1 MKVYLSEIIH
11 DEAIKKIS
19 EEAEIVSDFNSI
31 EEIDAIILRTLK
43 VTREMMEK
51 AKNLKVIGK
60 HGIGYDSIDIDAAKE
75 LGIKVVYTP
84 TANIQSVAELIV
96 SLMSNASRN
105 ICDAYSQIR
114 NSALATIAPRD
125 LIGVELSGKTL
136 GLIGAGNIARTAAGI
151 LQKRVRHEE
160 CSVMTSIWI
169 RNSAQRGTW
178 KNADELDDLL
188 SRSDFVSISL
198 PLTDETRGMI
208 GEKELDACK
217 GNCILVNTARGGIVD
232 EKALYQ
238 ALKNGKIRAAACD
251 VFLSEP
257 PNAENPLTQLK
268 NFIATPHIGASTEEA
283 MYRMGMTVV
292 EDVLAVLHGKDPLYR
307 VV

>member
-151 LQKRVRHEE
+151 LQKGFDMKVLCYDVYLDKEQ
-160 CSVMTSIWI
+160 CAT
-169 RNSAQRGTW
+169 RNME
-178 KNADELDDLL
+178 KCDELDDLL